1 MLMKN
6 KLRAVWR
13 EHWRQPS
20 RKPIPSLPK
29 HSKDRKEVVISN
41 QEKRK
46 NAIANLLTKGKLVWK
61 HADDVSA
68 ASDVEQGLYSSQ
80 GNMSDPTTEGTDA
93 PQTNDVQ
100 KGKLLYRFDGGA
112 QTEQTPASVSVT
124 TSRTNPGVS
133 FGKGKVNSSTSQ
145 AKGVNVAENQGAN
158 GVEGAVE
165 AAESETDTKPTE
177 WHNDAVSGGS
187 ENTGGSG
194 RGTEETPT
202 LTHEEAISLI
212 ARMEERADVA
222 PEIDLTIENWD
233 TLFGESGIVNTPI
246 GEVKMGENQFA
257 KLMRQGREGK
267 LGMIK
272 PTLEHPHAIVEDASE
287 AKGDKVTE
295 RASSY
300 VFIRSFKK
308 ADGSRYYYFTS
319 VTVSNDGKEVVISN
333 QEKSKK
339 RISNLLQN
347 GVISWIN
354 KNVQSVSAAQSEESV
369 LLDDS
374 QAATQAD
381 NNTASLGINSS
392 ELSESKG
399 ITNLPI
405 SNELEEKNVHSTIG
419 EQIQAAEAEVN
430 TNPTEAQKE
439 AGNYKKGH
447 VKIDGYDVTIE
458 NPKGSVRRGTDASGK
473 QWEQEMQNT
482 YGYIRGTE
490 GVDGDHID
498 VFFSDDPSQGDVFVV
513 DQVNKDGSF
522 DEHKVMYGFPD
533 IKSAR
538 KAYLSNYEDGWQGLG
553 AITPVSKEEFK
564 KWIDS
569 SHRKTKPFAKYSSVK
584 PLGDTQLGE
593 QPTAGYSIEPT
604 TYTNKKGKTTPM
616 HLVTFGRELSKDEI
630 RAGKELAKES
640 RGWWDREKG
649 GFMMRNE
656 DSAKALAE
664 ALSNEESVQDAQ
676 PLSVEDVRAVTDQA
690 DMKAASETI
699 NVEKE
704 PQTTPQYDYD
714 RENDVYEKT
723 LTGLRNVINDRK
735 HGAIP
740 NIKSIENVIRDLR
753 KRAKTI
759 EEGMATAAGET
770 IPQAFEALANLT
782 GKRRAYEQL
791 LSDIR
796 KKMAETERDDA
807 LSAHGVKLGDKV
819 MYNGKEATIHNA
831 DAKQVILDTG
841 LAPVLYEVTDW
852 ENVEV
857 PKPVKEYHGG
867 DRVFSVKHNANKD
880 IYMAHHEGGKVEYT
894 FTDGTKA
901 NADEVQDALP
911 EPKKEKTHHA
921 QPASSDDGRQDLTT
935 GSSVEND
942 AKNIAKVTISKQSAK
957 HELNKLVHKYVGQRK
972 TRGVISDLD
981 IALGYRSDK
990 PKQTCS
996 PRRDRRK

>member
-1 MLMKN
+1 MEKTILCIRKQKKDAHPTRLQTSDDAQAVQRDAHLSGTKVEIN
-6 KLRAVWR
+6 SENREEIEAARA
-13 EHWRQPS
+13 
-20 RKPIPSLPK
+20 
-29 HSKDRKEVVISN
+29 
-41 QEKRK
+41 
-46 NAIANLLTKGKLVWK
+46 A
-61 HADDVSA
+61 
-68 ASDVEQGLYSSQ
+68 
-80 GNMSDPTTEGTDA
+80 
-93 PQTNDVQ
+93 
-100 KGKLLYRFDGGA
+100 
-112 QTEQTPASVSVT
+112 
-124 TSRTNPGVS
+124 
-133 FGKGKVNSSTSQ
+133 
-145 AKGVNVAENQGAN
+145 
-158 GVEGAVE
+158 AVE
-165 AAESETDTKPTE
+165 RRKAESVQQDG
-177 WHNDAVSGGS
+177 DAEAGSGGS
-187 ENTGGSG
+187 KNTGGSG

-513 DQVNKDGSF
+513 DQVNKDGTF

-533 IKSAR
+533 IESAR
-538 KAYLSNYEDGWQGLG
+538 KAYLSNYEDGWQGFG

-564 KWIDS
+564 KWIES
-569 SHRKTKPFAKYSSVK
+569 SHRKTKPFAEYSSVK

-593 QPTAGYSIEPT
+593 QPTAGYSI
-604 TYTNKKGKTTPM
+604 
-616 HLVTFGRELSKDEI
+616 
-630 RAGKELAKES
+630 
-640 RGWWDREKG
+640 
-649 GFMMRNE
+649 
-656 DSAKALAE
+656 
-664 ALSNEESVQDAQ
+664 
-676 PLSVEDVRAVTDQA
+676 
-690 DMKAASETI
+690 
-699 NVEKE
+699 
-704 PQTTPQYDYD
+704 
-714 RENDVYEKT
+714 
-723 LTGLRNVINDRK
+723 
-735 HGAIP
+735 
-740 NIKSIENVIRDLR
+740 
-753 KRAKTI
+753 
-759 EEGMATAAGET
+759 
-770 IPQAFEALANLT
+770 
-782 GKRRAYEQL
+782 
-791 LSDIR
+791 
-796 KKMAETERDDA
+796 
-807 LSAHGVKLGDKV
+807 
-819 MYNGKEATIHNA
+819 
-831 DAKQVILDTG
+831 
-841 LAPVLYEVTDW
+841 
-852 ENVEV
+852 
-857 PKPVKEYHGG
+857 
-867 DRVFSVKHNANKD
+867 
-880 IYMAHHEGGKVEYT
+880 
-894 FTDGTKA
+894 
-901 NADEVQDALP
+901 
-911 EPKKEKTHHA
+911 
-921 QPASSDDGRQDLTT
+921 
-935 GSSVEND
+935 
-942 AKNIAKVTISKQSAK
+942 
-957 HELNKLVHKYVGQRK
+957 
-972 TRGVISDLD
+972 
-981 IALGYRSDK
+981 
-990 PKQTCS
+990 
-996 PRRDRRK
+996 